1 MTMAHCILLLGGCG
15 FSQAILSMAC
25 AEVLSPE
32 LCKNE
37 LAEAR
42 LELLRLH
49 REVAS
54 LKAAC
59 SSSSEGVTGARAAL
73 RGADSG
79 VGTGSS
85 GPGIE
90 PDHAPADMIATGLL
104 EARAAPIP
112 SDTYGPDAS
121 APAGARILL
130 RQPHGRALLQDTNIE
145 RHCSKRDLLGVIN
158 AGSDRDKAQ
167 QVVMGLMVTNTPC
180 AMCIVMCATRIKFDA
195 VLCMHACLTQNE
207 NRCDDETGLERI
219 AKLIPEANLL
229 DRASI
234 LSLLVPVEADCR

>member
-1 MTMAHCILLLGGCG
+1 MT
-15 FSQAILSMAC
+15 
-25 AEVLSPE
+25 P
-32 LCKNE
+32 
-37 LAEAR
+37 
-42 LELLRLH
+42 
-49 REVAS
+49 
-54 LKAAC
+54 
-59 SSSSEGVTGARAAL
+59 TAAL
-73 RGADSG
+73 APVAVGRGLSL
-79 VGTGSS
+79 
-85 GPGIE
+85 

-234 LSLLVPVEADCR
+234 LSLLIPVEADCR